1 MSELDRITLNPDQCG
16 GRPCIR
22 GLRVRVKDLLE
33 LLAEGA
39 SDQEILSDYPY
50 LEPADIRAALKF
62 AAREADHPILRVA

>member
-1 MSELDRITLNPDQCG
+1 M
-16 GRPCIR
+16 
-22 GLRVRVKDLLE
+22 RVKDLLE